1 MENKVS
7 VNQLGVGRMDK
18 QFEGVYQSMDSLIEK
33 VTHLLESGQTVDQI
47 TLVTNKDKEDVK
59 HEYEMAIPRYEK
71 DPILLEKIT
80 WMIQHA
86 ESDDIF
92 SLEKYGLTKET
103 EKDQYNQA
111 MFDLNYV
118 LFLGESSD
126 NDYWYPKKRLGRP
139 LTDLEGN
146 KEFNHQSDFINSGSA
161 NSDISSPRFNGSYNN
176 QAWMEPNSDRN
187 TTRR

>member
-1 MENKVS
+1 
-7 VNQLGVGRMDK
+7 MDK
-18 QFEGVYQSMDSLIEK
+18 QFEGVYQSMDSLLEK
-33 VTHLLESGQTVDQI
+33 VTYLLESGHTANQL
-47 TLVTNKDKEDVK
+47 TLVTNKDKEDFSYD
-59 HEYEMAIPRYEK
+59 YEMAIPRYEN

-80 WMIQHA
+80 RLIQQA

-103 EKDQYNQA
+103 EKEQYNQA
-111 MFDLNYV
+111 MFDLTYV
-118 LFLGESSD
+118 LLLGESSD

-139 LTDLEGN
+139 VTVLEEN

-176 QAWMEPNSDRN
+176 QAWMEPNSDRQ